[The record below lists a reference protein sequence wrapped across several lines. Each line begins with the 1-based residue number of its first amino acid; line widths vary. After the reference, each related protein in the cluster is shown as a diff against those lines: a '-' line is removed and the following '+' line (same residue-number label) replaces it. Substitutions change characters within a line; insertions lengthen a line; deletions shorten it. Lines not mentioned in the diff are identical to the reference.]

1 MCTLAMQ
8 VHTLYILRV
17 LPEAD
22 WIGQKRH
29 RTDTVSEKNSGL
41 DEQNRLLNI

>member
-1 MCTLAMQ
+1 MYTLAMQ

-29 RTDTVSEKNSGL
+29 RTDTVSENNTEL
-41 DEQNRLLNI
+41 DEHNRLLNI